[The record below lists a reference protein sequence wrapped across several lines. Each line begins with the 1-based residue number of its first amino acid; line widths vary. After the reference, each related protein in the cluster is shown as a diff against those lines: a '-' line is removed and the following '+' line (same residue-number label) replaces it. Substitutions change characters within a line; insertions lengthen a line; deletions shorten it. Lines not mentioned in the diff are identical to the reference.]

1 MPGLGQKL
9 AGATCNEATGMKPTT
24 KRKVSRRGRIGEGR
38 PSKRT
43 PEIVTLISECI
54 ADGLT
59 DQEAAAIADIDPDT
73 MTEWRKDPEFSG
85 AIKRAT
91 ALRLRKRL
99 ARIEAGEP
107 GWQGTAWALERIY
120 PARFAKPEVLNRVAN
135 SVQINA
141 QNAQFNF
148 ENYERM
154 RDRVRQILDGET
166 PMLEDELQNEDS
178 PSGGR

>member
-1 MPGLGQKL
+1 VENAWK
-9 AGATCNEATGMKPTT
+9 ADAADATCNEAPSMKRTT

-59 DQEAAAIADIDPDT
+59 DEEAAAIAGINPDT
-73 MTEWRKDPEFSG
+73 LTRWRKDPVFSG
-85 AIKRAT
+85 AIKKAT

-107 GWQGTAWALERIY
+107 GWQGTA
-120 PARFAKPEVLNRVAN
+120 
-135 SVQINA
+135 
-141 QNAQFNF
+141 
-148 ENYERM
+148 
-154 RDRVRQILDGET
+154 
-166 PMLEDELQNEDS
+166 
-178 PSGGR
+178 